1 MRYHLKRLVQYR
13 ELIWMLAL
21 SELKGRH
28 RQTMLGMIWA
38 LLQPVSL
45 MLIFTVVFSI
55 FVKVPIQGMPY
66 ALFAYTG
73 LISWLFV
80 ANSLS
85 IGLPSIVGSMNLVTK
100 ASFPREVVP
109 LSKLLTAGFDF
120 LVGGVILS
128 VFLFMYGVPVSP
140 ALIVVPGILAIH
152 VIFTAGLVLWGSA
165 VYVLKRDLGSLLP
178 LALQLWMFMSP
189 VAYPVTLIPS
199 EYKSLYLLNPM
210 ASIMESYRSAL
221 LLGRVPSLELVM
233 PVLLISCTVLIT
245 GYAYFKS
252 VELKFADRM

>member
-1 MRYHLKRLVQYR
+1 
-13 ELIWMLAL
+13 
-21 SELKGRH
+21 
-28 RQTMLGMIWA
+28 
-38 LLQPVSL
+38 
-45 MLIFTVVFSI
+45 
-55 FVKVPIQGMPY
+55 
-66 ALFAYTG
+66 
-73 LISWLFV
+73 
-80 ANSLS
+80 
-85 IGLPSIVGSMNLVTK
+85 MNLVTK